1 MILFRTSDSYIMLF
15 IDFFSLLRNP
25 VTTKKH
31 YRLYIIFK
39 VPQLRVI
46 DFQRIRQKV
55 NLNGLTCIY
64 DSCVL
69 YPHFSY
75 HLHSIVTYRVHY
87 LSVNHQWQH
96 FVNIL
101 MKWRQLQ
108 TKVFKLLLYEYVL
121 YHINCCFTSHI
132 HGNL

>member
-1 MILFRTSDSYIMLF
+1 MSDSYTMLF

-55 NLNGLTCIY
+55 NLNGLTRIY

-75 HLHSIVTYRVHY
+75 HLHIIATFRDHY
-87 LSVNHQWQH
+87 LSVNRQWQQKYLSYYYM
-96 FVNIL
+96 NMYYIIL
-101 MKWRQLQ
+101 IAVLHLTFTEIFSMCD
-108 TKVFKLLLYEYVL
+108 TASKL
-121 YHINCCFTSHI
+121 
-132 HGNL
+132 